1 MQEILVVCLLMSYCE
16 FFFCAPYIFD
26 SIHTQYQ
33 VLINPEPKARKTNR
47 MLLSELVKIHGATS
61 LAHKTPAYDGSK
73 SLYTAGELPF
83 KSMEFVVKLGK
94 AGREV

>member
-1 MQEILVVCLLMSYCE
+1 
-16 FFFCAPYIFD
+16 
-26 SIHTQYQ
+26 
-33 VLINPEPKARKTNR
+33 